1 MLGYYNLN
9 DNFFNNFTN
18 RVRDLFEYDINLE
31 NNSRPLTNVFD
42 NGEALIVKME
52 LPGVVDEEMDVS
64 VLQNTLTIKVKK
76 EKPVPEG
83 YKVHRK
89 ERSDYNFT
97 WKYKLPYK
105 VDTTKVDAKLE
116 NGVFTLT
123 MEKHAE
129 EKPRTIKINV
139 N

>member
-1 MLGYYNLN
+1 MLGHYNLN
-9 DNFFNNFTN
+9 DQFLNNFRN
-18 RVRDLFEYDINLE
+18 RVRDLFEDEENHE
-31 NNSRPLTNVFD
+31 NNSHPLTNVFD

-52 LPGVVDEEMDVS
+52 LPAVLEEEMDIS
-64 VLQNTLTIKVKK
+64 LLQNILTIEVNK

-89 ERSDYNFT
+89 ERTGFNFK
-97 WKYKLPYK
+97 WRYKLPYK
-105 VDTTKVDAKLE
+105 IDNTKVNAKLE
-116 NGVFTLT
+116 NGVLTLT